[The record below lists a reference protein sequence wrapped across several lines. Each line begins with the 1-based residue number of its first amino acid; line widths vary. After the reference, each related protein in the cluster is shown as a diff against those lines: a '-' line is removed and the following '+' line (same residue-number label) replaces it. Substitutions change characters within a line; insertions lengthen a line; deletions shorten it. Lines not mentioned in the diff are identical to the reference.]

1 MNNIENKICECNHD
15 LIECVDNDDILIC
28 NFCGIKYCKRCKLN
42 SDKINIYR
50 SKKDYYNYSDNYSD
64 NYKCEIC
71 NDN

>member
-42 SDKINIYR
+42 SDKINISR
-50 SKKDYYNYSDNYSD
+50 SKKDYYNYSD